1 MDQGREVL
9 SMEDFAAAK
18 IAEARR
24 EQAFEWGQKHIFLA
38 NLRIPIDLAYQLITG
53 VTSTF
58 AKGSDVPKE
67 TPLFLVPVEGAH
79 EAVNASKGVAQKF
92 QRYARGYLGFVAG
105 VGAVAAPLAVSATV
119 L

>member
-1 MDQGREVL
+1 MDQGREAL

-24 EQAFEWGQKHIFLA
+24 EQAFEWGQKHIFLT
-38 NLRIPIDLAYQLITG
+38 NMRIPLDLGYQIFSNLFSFGKNSNT
-53 VTSTF
+53 
-58 AKGSDVPKE
+58 PKE
-67 TPLFLVPVEGAH
+67 TPLFLIPVEGAH

-105 VGAVAAPLAVSATV
+105 VGAVAAPLAVGATV